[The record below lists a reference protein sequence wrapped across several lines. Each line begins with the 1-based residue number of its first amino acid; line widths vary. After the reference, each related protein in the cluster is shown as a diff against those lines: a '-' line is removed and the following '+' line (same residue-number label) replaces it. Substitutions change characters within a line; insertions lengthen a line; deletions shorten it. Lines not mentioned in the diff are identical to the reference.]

1 MYIYI
6 EEKKPFISKL
16 YHHLKASRKY
26 AVIYHF
32 LFTTHTLTLNRCM
45 QIVINWTPRGLGAGY
60 D

>member
-6 EEKKPFISKL
+6 EEKNPLYQSFITKGN
-16 YHHLKASRKY
+16 LKASRNMLLFIIF
-26 AVIYHF
+26 IYN
-32 LFTTHTLTLNRCM
+32 TYRCM